1 MKRTL
6 ALIGLLVVGLLL
18 LLDPDTGIVTATAEQ
33 VTQTSVVVASPTT
46 TTGAPPA
53 PDTSSTTTTTEAP
66 PSSTTSSSTT
76 ATTTVDAP
84 TTTEGTFTVVGESFD
99 SPFGSFQVEIV
110 VEDGLLVDVV
120 TLEEPPDR
128 RSQRI
133 NDQVIP
139 IYEEDAISTQSSDF
153 DVISGAT
160 VTWEA
165 WGASLESALFEA
177 GV

>member
-18 LLDPDTGIVTATAEQ
+18 LLNPDTGIVTAAMETTTSTAG
-33 VTQTSVVVASPTT
+33 VAAAPASTT
-46 TTGAPPA
+46 TTGAPPE
-53 PDTSSTTTTTEAP
+53 PETSSSTTTTRAP
-66 PSSTTSSSTT
+66 STTSTT
-76 ATTTVDAP
+76 EATT
-84 TTTEGTFTVVGESFD
+84 GTFTVLGAPYD

-110 VEDGLLVDVV
+110 VEDGVLVDVV
-120 TLEEPPDR
+120 TVDEPPDR

-139 IYEEDAISTQSSDF
+139 IYTEDAISSQSADF
-153 DVISGAT
+153 DAISGAT
-160 VTWEA
+160 VTWA
-165 WGASLESALFEA
+165 TWGASLESALLEA

>member
-33 VTQTSVVVASPTT
+33 VTQTSVVVASPTA

>member
-1 MKRTL
+1 MKRTV

-18 LLDPDTGIVTATAEQ
+18 LFDPDTGIVTATADQ
-33 VTQTSVVVASPTT
+33 TTRTSVETP
-46 TTGAPPA
+46 
-53 PDTSSTTTTTEAP
+53 TSSTTSTSTTTSTTEA
-66 PSSTTSSSTT
+66 
-76 ATTTVDAP
+76 AP
-84 TTTEGTFTVVGESFD
+84 TTSEGSFTVLGEPIT
-99 SPFGSFQVEIV
+99 SPFGAFRVQVV
-110 VEDGLLVDVV
+110 VEDGLLVDIV
-120 TLEEPPDR
+120 TVDEPQDR

-133 NDQVIP
+133 NDYAIP
-139 IYEEDAISTQSSDF
+139 IYEEEAISAQSSDF

>member
-18 LLDPDTGIVTATAEQ
+18 LFDPDTGIVTATAEQ
-33 VTQTSVVVASPTT
+33 ATQTSVVVASPTT

-53 PDTSSTTTTTEAP
+53 PDSSSTTTTTEAR

-76 ATTTVDAP
+76 TITTIDAP
-84 TTTEGTFTVVGESFD
+84 TTSEGTYTVIGEPVD

-110 VEDGLLVDVV
+110 IENGFLVDVV

-133 NDQVIP
+133 NNQVIP
-139 IYEEDAISTQSSDF
+139 IYEEEAISAQSSDF

>member
-6 ALIGLLVVGLLL
+6 ALVGLLVIGLLL
-18 LLDPDTGIVTATAEQ
+18 LLDPDTGIVTATAQES
-33 VTQTSVVVASPTT
+33 TQTSVVVASPTT
-46 TTGAPPA
+46 TTGAPP
-53 PDTSSTTTTTEAP
+53 PPETSSTTTTSEP
-66 PSSTTSSSTT
+66 GDSSTTSSTT
-76 ATTTVDAP
+76 ATS
-84 TTTEGTFTVVGESFD
+84 TTTTTAATTGGTFSIIGEAVP
-99 SPFGSFQVEIV
+99 SPFGFFQVEV
-110 VEDGLLVDVV
+110 VFEDGVMTDIV

-133 NDQVIP
+133 NDSVIP
-139 IYEEDAISTQSSDF
+139 IYEEEAISAQSSDF

-165 WGASLESALFEA
+165 WGASLESALYEA